1 MTSEEKY
8 MKVLA
13 NFLLELTSLNIMDE
27 EYIKKVLDIVTK
39 YFEADYC
46 IWHRT
51 KNNTDYL
58 DLREIGF
65 SNNLERTK
73 VVLLNSN
80 YGNETFMIVNP
91 KVDFELEE
99 FLVEKLKSVLGN
111 VSSCEFS
118 VSDLK
123 SEMMTDA
130 LTGVSNVD
138 SLQKLLTSKTKF
150 NNVGVCFVDVNG
162 LGVINNL
169 YGHEEGDK
177 MLMTVVHIITK
188 YVRKTDVYRK
198 GGDEFVI
205 VCENIL
211 EKEFL
216 AKIEAI
222 KSELPN
228 TGYSASFGSIYRKE
242 TDSLNELISLAD
254 AFMYVEKEN
263 YRQAHPDKYSIK
275 R

>member
-162 LGVINNL
+162 LRVINNL

>member
-216 AKIEAI
+216 ARIEAI